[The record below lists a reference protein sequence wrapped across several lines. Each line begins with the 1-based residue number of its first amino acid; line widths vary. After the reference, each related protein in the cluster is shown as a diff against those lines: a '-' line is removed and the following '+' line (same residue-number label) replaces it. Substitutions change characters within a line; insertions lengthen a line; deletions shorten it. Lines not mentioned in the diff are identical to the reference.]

1 MPNYRISD
9 ETHERLRRW
18 AVPLSDS
25 RDDVVRRVL
34 DVAEGKAVE
43 VESLHFHARSR
54 LEAAIEG
61 FFALELDHLG
71 RSAWR
76 LTVRDRDADPSVMIP
91 RLAEHIM
98 STWLE
103 DRQDRGGK
111 DADSSDAG

>member
-9 ETHERLRRW
+9 ETHERLKRW
-18 AVPLSDS
+18 AVPLTDS

-54 LEAAIEG
+54 LAVAIEG
-61 FFALELDHLG
+61 FLAGEDL
-71 RSAWR
+71 
-76 LTVRDRDADPSVMIP
+76 LTADPSVMAL
-91 RLAEHIM
+91 RLAEHIL

-103 DRQDRGGK
+103 DRQGGK
-111 DADSSDAG
+111 GNADSPDAG